1 MIARIAIIY
10 MVCFLSAW
18 GSRSYAQIHWPS
30 PEVEQMYE
38 QARGLMMKG
47 SFPQA
52 IAAYQQLVLLAP
64 EVMEVYRD
72 LGRLYYLTGAY
83 EDANKTLTSVI
94 NSPAADRQ
102 SFQIAAASLAAQQD
116 YKKARAVL
124 QQGID
129 RFPNDGLFYHELGK
143 QHYDRNEREPALKA
157 WLDGIAAD
165 PVYHV
170 NYYEAA
176 RMYMGT
182 KEVLWAILYGEIF
195 LTRESQTPRA
205 AEMCRLMLDAYKRFY
220 YTPRDIKAP
229 EYGKTGQTQPASFYD
244 AVHETFRKLAP
255 VVSDGLSVEDLVM
268 LRTRFIID
276 WGRTY
281 ADQYP
286 FSLFN
291 WHERLLQNGHF
302 DAYNQ
307 WLFGKTEHTQQY
319 EAWVSFHKD
328 AIPAFEA
335 WMVQYPYRPAAGEF
349 YNEGKLK
356 GLFSGRR

>member
-1 MIARIAIIY
+1 
-10 MVCFLSAW
+10 
-18 GSRSYAQIHWPS
+18 
-30 PEVEQMYE
+30 MYQ
-38 QARGLMMKG
+38 QARGLMMNG

-52 IAAYQQLVLLAP
+52 IAAYQQLVPLAP
-64 EVMEVYRD
+64 EVMEIYRD

-94 NSPAADRQ
+94 NSSVADRQ

-124 QQGID
+124 QQGIV
-129 RFPNDGLFYHELGK
+129 RFPNAGLLYHELGK
-143 QHYDRNEREPALKA
+143 QYYDRNEHEQALKA

-176 RMYMGT
+176 RTYMAT
-182 KEVLWAILYGEIF
+182 DEMLWVILYGEIF
-195 LTRESQTPRA
+195 LARESQTPRA
-205 AEMCRLMLDAYKRFY
+205 REMCRLVLEAYKRFY
-220 YTPRDIKAP
+220 FTPRSIKAP
-229 EYGKTGQTQPASFYD
+229 EFGKNTGQKQPASFYD

-255 VVSDGLSVEDLVM
+255 VVSDGLSTENLVM
-268 LRTRFIID
+268 LRARFIIE
-276 WGRTY
+276 WNRTY

-302 DAYNQ
+302 DAYNH
-307 WLFGKTEHTQQY
+307 WLFGKVEHAQQY

-335 WMVQYPYRPAAGEF
+335 WMEQYPYRPAEQEF
-349 YNEGKLK
+349 YNERKLK
-356 GLFSGRR
+356 GLFSGR